1 MPKLACK
8 SCGREITFDRDG
20 QDPRTD
26 RYCPRCGEEFPPR
39 DEWYAGTAVHS
50 YASNSRPKTMK

>member
-20 QDPRTD
+20 QESRAPM

-39 DEWYAGTAVHS
+39 DEW
-50 YASNSRPKTMK
+50 